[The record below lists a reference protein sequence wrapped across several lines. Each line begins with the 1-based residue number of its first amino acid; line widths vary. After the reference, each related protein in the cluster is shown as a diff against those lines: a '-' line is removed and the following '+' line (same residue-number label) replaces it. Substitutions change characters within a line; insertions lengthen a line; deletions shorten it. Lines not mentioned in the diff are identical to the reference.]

1 MPPSSLHQQA
11 LQRLSLLRVASIGT
25 WIAFVFYF
33 VFQHAIILSY
43 TSLMIAPYVGLFS
56 VGAWQAW
63 RSQVYS
69 KHLTIHLVLECQL
82 LTCMLFYSGGAAN
95 PLISYFFILLVIA
108 AYSLPLKHAIAIT
121 ALSILDYSLLMV
133 WHKPLIS
140 QSISHDK
147 SLFDL
152 HLIGM
157 WLNFVVSAVIFAALI
172 PLMVQGIMRQRQ
184 EIQRLR
190 EQQLKNEQL
199 IGIATLAAGT
209 AHEMGTPLMTMQ
221 MLLNELAA
229 NSEINK
235 ADLSILLTQVER
247 CQTSLKRL
255 SASGRNAQKVSAQN
269 ATDWLENLLERWRLS
284 HPKAQW
290 QDKGMKTPAC
300 IVASP
305 LLDQALLNLLDNAAE
320 AGNSDIEL
328 HCTVSDGF
336 WNLHI
341 IQPDSQAADNL
352 NKQHNFTSSKEHGL
366 GLGLYLSNASVEQF
380 GGKIL
385 LQAQP
390 DGSTLCLLSLPLC
403 SKSECNQ

>member
-121 ALSILDYSLLMV
+121 ALSILDYSLLML
-133 WHKPLIS
+133 WHKPLASHGIS
-140 QSISHDK
+140 NDK
-147 SLFDL
+147 NFFDL

-255 SASGRNAQKVSAQN
+255 STSGRNAQKVSAQN

-300 IVASP
+300 IVTSP

-328 HCTVSDGF
+328 HCTVSDSF
-336 WNLHI
+336 WSLHI

-403 SKSECNQ
+403 SNSECNQ